1 MFCGTTDVSN
11 IYSSNNKNIV
21 LIDGIEMNERLN
33 TELTQISA
41 LFMLISSILFVN
53 TIVDIFDEA
62 NKEIPLMGT
71 FLELVFLLALLSVI
85 YSIIHDSFFPIKK
98 KDEKNQI
105 TEKSFLIFTII
116 NILVFLYLVIANNNP
131 KTTNIFVKV
140 IPVYNIILFCYL
152 VISLYILLLL
162 LINSLRKG
170 EITKLELKKVSLWV
184 SLFGLMMVGMVYF
197 MYNIFKDSYDY
208 FQMSAILA
216 LLFIN
221 VFTLIYFQKKEQS
234 LYNYLIGSVPKIGEG
249 EQKEEL
255 SKTEKDAL
263 LESHIT
269 TKVLILS
276 GLVNMLVVVLFL
288 GLIRLLLLDYK
299 LL

>member
-1 MFCGTTDVSN
+1 
-11 IYSSNNKNIV
+11 
-21 LIDGIEMNERLN
+21 MNERLN

-170 EITKLELKKVSLWV
+170 EIPKLELKKVSLWV